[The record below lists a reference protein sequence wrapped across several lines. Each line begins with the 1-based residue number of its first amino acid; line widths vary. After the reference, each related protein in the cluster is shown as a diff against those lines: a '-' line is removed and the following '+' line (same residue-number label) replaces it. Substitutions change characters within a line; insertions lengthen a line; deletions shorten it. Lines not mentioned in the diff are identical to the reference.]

1 MLLLVED
8 GAVDML
14 VELHVLL
21 HVPLLLDVLE
31 VAAELFATRVALL
44 ESEVFIQLFV
54 EELVDWRI

>member
-1 MLLLVED
+1 VLLLVED